1 MPKLKDIE
9 ILTHCD
15 VNRLNR
21 AYLMAKTMPD
31 DLIITLVIGYKNVED
46 KAYSLENK
54 PDNIH
59 IHFEYYDEN
68 TIYPTNRFRNIA
80 FDKSTRDYI
89 FYLDVDFIFQHDFWS
104 NFEANYLAKLSPKK
118 VLCPMPLFDDLIPSY
133 LSEYDPNQLVKK
145 ETQDTHAVILNN
157 DFTKTAEL
165 FKFHDRWVN
174 YPQKEI
180 LEDMTPVMRSIR
192 NGTILPEPWGIM
204 HRDSYLFA
212 DESFLG
218 RVKDKQQFVCRLL
231 DSGLQFYSMRD
242 CVIYHLWHPDSRY
255 DINREKENC
264 VNTLLF
270 NRKYLHKYQNF
281 FFLLQ
286 DNSLQSKL
294 ESFLGA
300 FQSSTVVVD
309 VEEDSKPEDVIPLLK
324 KRQTII
330 SKADFY
336 PEYNVYGYKLVY
348 VYDGSLPDTL
358 ANRLSEVGAA
368 NQGILNLGHFAIELN
383 VNQPELAVKKI
394 QDLTGWPLKDSS
406 KNRVELLS
414 PGPEKSEVV
423 NLIK

>member
-1 MPKLKDIE
+1 MPQLKDIE

-21 AYLMAKTMPD
+21 AYLMAKTMPE
-31 DLIITLVIGYKNVED
+31 DLIITLVIGYKDGKD
-46 KAYSLENK
+46 KEYSLENK
-54 PDNIH
+54 PNNIK
-59 IHFEYYDEN
+59 IYFEYYDPK

-89 FYLDVDFIFQHDFWS
+89 FYLDVDFIFQHDFWP
-104 NFEANYLAKLSPKK
+104 NFEKQYLKELSPEK
-118 VLCPMPLFDDLIPSY
+118 VLCPLPLFDDLIPPY
-133 LSEYDPNQLVKK
+133 LNEYNPNELVQK
-145 ETQDTHAVILNN
+145 ETQDTHAVILKD
-157 DFTKTAEL
+157 DFKKTAAL
-165 FKFHDRWVN
+165 FKFHDRWVT
-174 YPQKEI
+174 YPQEEV

-294 ESFLGA
+294 MRFLSD
-300 FQSSTVVVD
+300 FSDTTD
-309 VEEDSKPEDVIPLLK
+309 RVEVSEGSKPEDVIPLLK
-324 KRQTII
+324 KRSTII
-330 SKADFY
+330 SNANFY

-348 VYDGSLPDTL
+348 VYDGNATDTIF
-358 ANRLSEVGAA
+358 NRLSKEGTA
-368 NQGILNLGHFAIELN
+368 NNGLLNLAHFAIELDI
-383 VNQPELAVKKI
+383 NQPELALKKI
-394 QDLTGWPLKDSS
+394 QDLTGWPLKDSG
-406 KNRVELLS
+406 KDRVELLS

-423 NLIK
+423 KLIV